1 MVEGFATNY
10 AKAIDDLAG
19 KIFIPALICSLLVE
33 FGSPYQD
40 KYNAGLLETYLVFV
54 LLGAVI
60 AMFIFSILV
69 LVTHHFFEENDIDI
83 ASYIAVIIMPLGF
96 AGLFPEKFSNFP
108 VPYSQVTGMAILA
121 WAFMLLNKGAWRK
134 YV

>member
-33 FGSPYQD
+33 FGPSYQD
-40 KYNAGLLETYLVFV
+40 KYNSGLLETYIVFV
-54 LLGAVI
+54 FIGAAITVL
-60 AMFIFSILV
+60 FFLV
-69 LVTHHFFEENDIDI
+69 LTLMVYNLFRGSDI
-83 ASYIAVIIMPLGF
+83 APYIAVIIMPLGF
-96 AGLFPEKFSNFP
+96 AGLLPEQFTTFP

-121 WAFMLLNKGAWRK
+121 WAFMLSNKGAWHK
-134 YV
+134 YAQ